1 MHEYNPAL
9 TTDDWLQYKP
19 LHIRAIQI
27 RICDLPAYLLT
38 LELLTSHF
46 YFSLNINANSPG
58 LSRSLQATE
67 KISWSLS
74 SIYHHFLSYNFI
86 FPFPAV
92 RLEVKNWRVLLDFWD
107 GRSIWSWRNQFLG
120 SEDGVELIWWHICRL
135 SQIIQESPG
144 YRANLLLSCTSDQ
157 NSQIK
162 GSLH

>member
-1 MHEYNPAL
+1 MHEYNPVL

-92 RLEVKNWRVLLDFWD
+92 RLEVKIEGCYWIFGMGGQFDHGEINFLVQRMVLSWYDGIYADSPRLSRSLLDTEPI
-107 GRSIWSWRNQFLG
+107 S
-120 SEDGVELIWWHICRL
+120 C
-135 SQIIQESPG
+135 SPVQVTKTP
-144 YRANLLLSCTSDQ
+144 R
-157 NSQIK
+157 
-162 GSLH
+162 

>member
-46 YFSLNINANSPG
+46 YFSLNINANSPR

-92 RLEVKNWRVLLDFWD
+92 RLEVKIKGCYWIFGMGGQFDHGEINFLVQRMVLSWYDGIYADSPRLSRSLLDTEPI
-107 GRSIWSWRNQFLG
+107 S
-120 SEDGVELIWWHICRL
+120 C
-135 SQIIQESPG
+135 SPVQVTKTP
-144 YRANLLLSCTSDQ
+144 R
-157 NSQIK
+157 
-162 GSLH
+162 